1 MSTETTFKSD
11 EQLQTASYN
20 DAIEYILSRFH
31 QRHREQLEALIPLAE
46 KLENRHGERED
57 CPIGIA
63 EALQQAY
70 SDLSQHMMKEERV
83 LFPMIQAG
91 NYVMARMPIQM
102 MEFEHEEHGNTL
114 ELLLSLT
121 NNLTPP
127 ADACTTWQ
135 TLYQGIGEFIT
146 DLRQHIHTEND
157 ILFARVVA
165 E

>member
-1 MSTETTFKSD
+1 
-11 EQLQTASYN
+11 
-20 DAIEYILSRFH
+20 
-31 QRHREQLEALIPLAE
+31 
-46 KLENRHGERED
+46 
-57 CPIGIA
+57 
-63 EALQQAY
+63 
-70 SDLSQHMMKEERV
+70 MMKEERV

-91 NYVMARMPIQM
+91 NYAMARMPIQM